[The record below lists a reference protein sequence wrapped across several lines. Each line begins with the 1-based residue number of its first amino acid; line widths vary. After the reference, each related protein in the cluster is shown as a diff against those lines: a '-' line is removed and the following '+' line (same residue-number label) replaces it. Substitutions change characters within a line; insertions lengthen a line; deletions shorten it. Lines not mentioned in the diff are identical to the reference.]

1 MPQVLDRS
9 NETFT
14 LDCGAGQSFS
24 IEGNKSTI
32 TLTGSCG
39 TVEITGNGHRVRV
52 SSVQTLDVSGNDN
65 RATAGEAGSIDVSG
79 NGNAV
84 TWVSGLATV
93 YRATDLALDRL
104 VAVKVLG
111 GPARRDPAAARR
123 FFHEGRLAAR
133 LDHPAIVAIYDVG
146 EDDRLL
152 YLAMRL
158 VDGPSLAAAPAPPA
172 TIQEDLAVL
181 HRIGDA
187 LDHAHQR
194 EVVHRD
200 VKPSNI
206 LLEGGQASRAC
217 LVDFGIATTV
227 RTSGLYTTGAIGT
240 AAYMAPEQAT
250 PGSAGPAADRYS
262 LACVAYELLCGRR
275 PFPGE
280 DHVALLV
287 RHATEPVP
295 LTGSTS
301 LDQVFATGLAKDPRS
316 RPATCAELVA
326 ALERAVLRAPGPII
340 AAAVTDAHDGQ
351 ALGSTP
357 ANVRWPGPRR
367 WRGVVVATALVLVAV
382 AVAWW
387 WAGRDGNRG
396 RTVTDAAGISYQLP
410 SSAWRVGETVPGR
423 TTLTRDGQP
432 AAVVTNSPPS
442 SDAASGPLGCSG
454 PQVTRS
460 LAGRRAVLCPGGS
473 ASDGQGTVVAV
484 VVGSTAWR
492 FEVAGS
498 EPTAEEN
505 RFLDSVRFG

>member
-1 MPQVLDRS
+1 MTSDSLLGRTVGRYR
-9 NETFT
+9 
-14 LDCGAGQSFS
+14 LDCELGTGA
-24 IEGNKSTI
+24 
-32 TLTGSCG
+32 
-39 TVEITGNGHRVRV
+39 V
-52 SSVQTLDVSGNDN
+52 
-65 RATAGEAGSIDVSG
+65 
-79 NGNAV
+79 
-84 TWVSGLATV
+84 ATV

-295 LTGSTS
+295 PTGSTS
-301 LDQVFATGLAKDPRS
+301 LDQVFVAGLAKDPAD
-316 RPATCAELVA
+316 RPASCAELVA
-326 ALERAVLRAPGPII
+326 ALQRVLMPAPESMGAGSGPV
-340 AAAVTDAHDGQ
+340 AALAPDADV
-351 ALGSTP
+351 AS
-357 ANVRWPGPRR
+357 
-367 WRGVVVATALVLVAV
+367 VATTTRPSTSRTRPSTSRRRVQRRAALVGALVLIAAV
-382 AVAWW
+382 FAAGAWW
-387 WAGRDGNRG
+387 WGYQDEGQGQR
-396 RTVTDAAGISYQLP
+396 VTDAAGITYRLP
-410 SSAWRVGETVPGR
+410 SPAWRVGETVRAAPRWSAMVGR
-423 TTLTRDGQP
+423 Q
-432 AAVVTNSPPS
+432 
-442 SDAASGPLGCSG
+442 
-454 PQVTRS
+454 RS
-460 LAGRRAVLCPGGS
+460 
-473 ASDGQGTVVAV
+473 
-484 VVGSTAWR
+484 W
-492 FEVAGS
+492 
-498 EPTAEEN
+498 PTAH
-505 RFLDSVRFG
+505 RPPTPTPGSRSAAPVLR